1 VVQTCKSES
10 AADRFDVL
18 PTLWSAPSINQ
29 FHKQNRIRLQQRAGD
44 LMSFTSDVFS
54 IERDGH
60 VATLWLDRPEKR
72 NAMAASFWHDLPYAM
87 AELGDDPDVRA
98 DVLAAKGKSFCVG
111 LDLTALAGAGIGL
124 QRAKPASH
132 AEANLQQ
139 IRTTRSFQAAITSI
153 ADCPV
158 PVIAAIHSHCIGGG
172 IDLVTACDIRL
183 ASADATFGV
192 RETKIGIAAD
202 VGTLQRLP
210 GIITKGHVAELAYTG
225 KDIDAARAEKIGLVN
240 DVYPDQQTT
249 LDAAYAMANEIAANA
264 PLAVRGTKF
273 MLQQGEDLTTE
284 QSLLLNGLWTMIANL
299 GSNDLGEAMKAFTE
313 KRAPD
318 FKGN

>member
-1 VVQTCKSES
+1 
-10 AADRFDVL
+10 
-18 PTLWSAPSINQ
+18 
-29 FHKQNRIRLQQRAGD
+29 
-44 LMSFTSDVFS
+44 MSFSSEVFS
-54 IERDGH
+54 IERTGH

-72 NAMAASFWHDLPYAM
+72 NAMSQSFWHDLPFAM
-87 AELGDDPDVRA
+87 AELGDDPEVRA
-98 DVLAAKGKSFCVG
+98 IVLAARGKSFCVG
-111 LDLTALAGAGIGL
+111 LDLVALGGGGPGLAGE
-124 QRAKPASH
+124 KPASRS
-132 AEANLQQ
+132 EANLRQLQ
-139 IRTTRSFQAAITSI
+139 TTRSFQAAISSV

-172 IDLVTACDIRL
+172 IDLVTACDVRL
-183 ASADATFGV
+183 ASADATFGI

-225 KDIDAARAEKIGLVN
+225 KDIDAARAEKIGLIN
-240 DVYPDQQTT
+240 DVYPDRQAT
-249 LDAAYAMANEIAANA
+249 LDAAYAMANEIAANS

-284 QSLLLNGLWTMIANL
+284 QSLLLNGLWTMVANL
-299 GSNDLGEAMKAFTE
+299 GSNDLNEAMKAFAE
-313 KRAPD
+313 KRPPV